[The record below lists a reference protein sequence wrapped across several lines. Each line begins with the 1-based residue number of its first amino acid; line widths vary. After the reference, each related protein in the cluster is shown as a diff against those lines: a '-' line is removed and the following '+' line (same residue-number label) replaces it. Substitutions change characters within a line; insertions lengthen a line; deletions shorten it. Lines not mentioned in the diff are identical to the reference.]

1 VSLRAILVDCRG
13 GPLDR
18 LRDIDLIYAFG
29 EYTALA
35 ETPE

>member
-1 VSLRAILVDCRG
+1 VSLRAIFDRRAIREDC
-13 GPLDR
+13 